1 MRIRKFNEEF
11 DEETGDDLD
20 IVWVKDCF
28 ADLVDSE
35 FAEIT
40 EHESAAYGK
49 WVSISVS
56 MVDLSKGTLNSKSE
70 LVSDDNSFV
79 KYVKIHNENNNRL
92 NSIKNALEKLTDIDV
107 GGYPNYKITVDVFSS
122 VFIKI
127 FA

>member
-92 NSIKNALEKLTDIDV
+92 NSIKNSLEKLTDMDV
-107 GGYPNYKITVDVFSS
+107 GGYPNYKITVDVFIS